1 MFLNIKKATK
11 KNSNFILSCR
21 NQIDARKYSQNKKII
36 KKKDHHDWYSS
47 LIKKKQ
53 NEIFILRKNN
63 INIGYIRIEKINNL
77 GKISIVIKKKFQG
90 KGLGK
95 KGLLI
100 AEKKSKFKEFIA
112 NVDKKNKLSIKLFL
126 SAGYKKIKEKEKLL
140 SFMKK
145 KKKINTNNKLI
156 NSIEK
161 IRGKNNN
168 NWMDILRLAFKH
180 DPKETS
186 KILKNIYQKDTQISK
201 IVKKLI

>member
-36 KKKDHHDWYSS
+36 KKKDHNDWYSS

-126 SAGYKKIKEKEKLL
+126 SAGYKKINEKEKLL

-145 KKKINTNNKLI
+145 KKKININNKLI

>member
-1 MFLNIKKATK
+1 M
-11 KNSNFILSCR
+11 
-21 NQIDARKYSQNKKII
+21 
-36 KKKDHHDWYSS
+36 
-47 LIKKKQ
+47 
-53 NEIFILRKNN
+53 
-63 INIGYIRIEKINNL
+63 
-77 GKISIVIKKKFQG
+77 
-90 KGLGK
+90 GK

-126 SAGYKKIKEKEKLL
+126 SAGYKKINEKEKLL

-145 KKKINTNNKLI
+145 KKKININNKLI